1 MLPVRLASIVVVQ
14 FHCAIHQGD
23 TCEAHQ
29 VKQCRTTHCSSP
41 TASLPTASSPTASSS
56 QSERLNFGITNSVLP
71 MLYALRLALYI
82 ASGNRRTISDDNSG
96 VSRR

>member
-1 MLPVRLASIVVVQ
+1 MLPVRLASIVLSQ
-14 FHCAIHQGD
+14 LQCDIDEGD

-29 VKQCRTTHCSSP
+29 VKHSVAVHHSLP

-56 QSERLNFGITNSVLP
+56 LSDRLNFGITNSVLP

-82 ASGNRRTISDDNSG
+82 ASGNRRTISNGDSG
-96 VSRR
+96 VSLR